1 MGILFFIEGRSERAG
16 ENRALSPAATTYV
29 SFGGKLAADNRWLI
43 LAKIIPWTEFEAE
56 YTAIFTASIVTP
68 TKTFR
73 MALGALIIK
82 EKLSC
87 YAARS
92 NNPNIVI
99 PCSAGILW
107 LTPRYANGKLSTS
120 LARNNYTN

>member
-1 MGILFFIEGRSERAG
+1 MGILLFIEGRSERAG
-16 ENRALSPAATTYV
+16 ENRAPSPAATTYV
-29 SFGGKLAADNRWLI
+29 SFGGMAADNRWLI
-43 LAKIIPWTEFEAE
+43 RAKIIPWTEFEAE
-56 YTAIFTASIVTP
+56 HTAIFTASIVTP
-68 TKTFR
+68 AKIFR